1 MSKELITET
10 DKRNAFE
17 KEWGIVSIKEDQAPA
32 PAWMTSQAMT
42 ADDFRTKAKKHS
54 DLADGLKAGEKKDS
68 HNIASIKA
76 GRAAKAIDAAHLA
89 TKKAEAYE

>member
-1 MSKELITET
+1 MEITEQ
-10 DKRNAFE
+10 DKRKAFN
-17 KEWGIVSIKEDQAPA
+17 KEWGIKEDVGTDTS